1 MVRSS
6 IYCRC
11 MGRYVHHGAGDRW
24 KGGRVMKCKIKII
37 KEVVDIFPW
46 LQPKVGQIY
55 DADLSPR
62 RKKTKGGEGKAEFC
76 IIDVLGKKIALR
88 KGEYEIVGYSNG

>member
-1 MVRSS
+1 
-6 IYCRC
+6 
-11 MGRYVHHGAGDRW
+11 
-24 KGGRVMKCKIKII
+24 MKCQIKVI

-55 DADLSPR
+55 DADLSPAAEKR
-62 RKKTKGGEGKAEFC
+62 DNGAWGCGKKEFC
-76 IIDVLGKKIALR
+76 IINVLDKKIALR

>member
-1 MVRSS
+1 
-6 IYCRC
+6 
-11 MGRYVHHGAGDRW
+11 MGRQS
-24 KGGRVMKCKIKII
+24 KKCQVKII
-37 KEVVDIFPW
+37 KQVVDIYPW

-62 RKKTKGGEGKAEFC
+62 RKKTKLGEGKAEFC